1 MLFKKC
7 FFHLSCQFF
16 GIKWFT
22 ILPHFP
28 FNAAGSIVIN
38 SFILFIVYWLIDL
51 AAANLGCS
59 MQTLSRAGGLSSC
72 GAWAQYLCLRL
83 VATLHMGPWFPQP
96 EIRLQ
101 SLHRRSDSQ
110 PLDTREV
117 PILLFLIF
125 GKVYLLKACLFYC
138 FYFFQRISFWFY
150 FLVLFYLTLYLI
162 TFVLIFIIFFLLLIL
177 SFISSV
183 VYNMQILKVEA

>member
-7 FFHLSCQFF
+7 FFHLSCQFW

-59 MQTLSRAGGLSSC
+59 MQTLSRVGGLSSC

-117 PILLFLIF
+117 PSLLFLILVRCIF
-125 GKVYLLKACLFYC
+125 SSFLSWSACLKVYLFYC
-138 FYFFQRISFWFY
+138 SYFFKESAFGFIFWFH
-150 FLVLFYLTLYLI
+150 FLSLCI
-162 TFVLIFIIFFLLLIL
+162 
-177 SFISSV
+177 
-183 VYNMQILKVEA
+183 